1 MSKRVEEKAIE
12 DTKRVA
18 EEAKS
23 IQDKHDAAQTLQQ
36 VGQQQQ
42 QPQVVAQDFQH
53 TLHRSLDETKENVKK
68 SIDEARTQ
76 IPRFTH
82 VVTNYQEQV
91 LQSTGKMV
99 EDYVEAQKSVMNAVF
114 NSANPYYENANRV
127 FSYWFSPRVSAEIY
141 ARLVSN
147 IVENVSASARIGN
160 DILFGNI
167 EALGNDFERA
177 QRHTK
182 EFTRINADTAKAI
195 ENTARETAA
204 EFSVNSQRSL

>member
-1 MSKRVEEKAIE
+1 MSK
-12 DTKRVA
+12 
-18 EEAKS
+18 
-23 IQDKHDAAQTLQQ
+23 
-36 VGQQQQ
+36 
-42 QPQVVAQDFQH
+42 PQHVVAQDFQY

-76 IPRFTH
+76 IPRFTN

-99 EDYVEAQKSVMNAVF
+99 EDYIEAQKSVMNSIF

-141 ARLVSN
+141 ARSVSN
-147 IVENVSASARIGN
+147 IAENISASARIGN

-167 EALGNDFERA
+167 EALGDDFERA

-182 EFTRINADTAKAI
+182 EFTRINAYTAKAI
-195 ENTARETAA
+195 ENTAREV
-204 EFSVNSQRSL
+204 SVNSQRSL

>member
-23 IQDKHDAAQTLQQ
+23 IQDKHDAAQTLQK
-36 VGQQQQ
+36 VGQQQ
-42 QPQVVAQDFQH
+42 QVVAQDFQH
-53 TLHRSLDETKENVKK
+53 TLHRSLDETKENVNK

-204 EFSVNSQRSL
+204 EFSVNSHRSL

>member
-23 IQDKHDAAQTLQQ
+23 IQDKHDAAQTLQK
-36 VGQQQQ
+36 VGQQQ
-42 QPQVVAQDFQH
+42 QVVAQDFQH
-53 TLHRSLDETKENVKK
+53 TLHRSLDETKENVNK

-204 EFSVNSQRSL
+204 EFSVNSQRTL

>member
-1 MSKRVEEKAIE
+1 MSISKREQEKAIE
-12 DTKRVA
+12 DTQRVA

-23 IQDKHDAAQTLQQ
+23 IKDKHDAAQTLQQ

-42 QPQVVAQDFQH
+42 QVVAQDFQH
-53 TLHRSLDETKENVKK
+53 TLHRSLDKTKENVKK

-76 IPRFTH
+76 IPRFTN

-99 EDYVEAQKSVMNAVF
+99 EDYIEAQKSVMNSIF

-141 ARLVSN
+141 ARSVSN
-147 IVENVSASARIGN
+147 IAENISASARIGN

-167 EALGNDFERA
+167 EALGDDFERA

-182 EFTRINADTAKAI
+182 EFTRINTNTAKAI
-195 ENTARETAA
+195 ENTAREV
-204 EFSVNSQRSL
+204 SVNSQRSL

>member
-12 DTKRVA
+12 DTQRVA

-23 IQDKHDAAQTLQQ
+23 IKDKHDAAQTLQQ
-36 VGQQQQ
+36 VGQQQ
-42 QPQVVAQDFQH
+42 QVVAQDFQH

-76 IPRFTH
+76 IPRFTN

-99 EDYVEAQKSVMNAVF
+99 EDYIEAQKSVMNSIF
-114 NSANPYYENANRV
+114 NSTNPYYENANRV
-127 FSYWFSPRVSAEIY
+127 FSYWFSPRVSTEIY
-141 ARLVSN
+141 ARSVSN
-147 IVENVSASARIGN
+147 IAENISASARIGN

-167 EALGNDFERA
+167 EALGDDFERA

-182 EFTRINADTAKAI
+182 EFTRINAYTAKAI
-195 ENTARETAA
+195 ENTAREV
-204 EFSVNSQRSL
+204 SVNSQRSL

>member
-1 MSKRVEEKAIE
+1 MSISKRVEEKAIE
-12 DTKRVA
+12 NTQRVA

-23 IQDKHDAAQTLQQ
+23 IEDKHDAAQTLQQ
-36 VGQQQQ
+36 VGQQQ
-42 QPQVVAQDFQH
+42 QVVAQDFQH

-99 EDYVEAQKSVMNAVF
+99 EDYVDAQTSVMNAVF

-127 FSYWFSPRVSAEIY
+127 FSYWFTPKITAEIY
-141 ARLVSN
+141 ARSVSN
-147 IVENVSASARIGN
+147 IAENVSASVRIGN

-167 EALGNDFERA
+167 EALGDDFERA

-182 EFTRINADTAKAI
+182 EFTRINANTAKAI
-195 ENTARETAA
+195 ENTAREV
-204 EFSVNSQRSL
+204 SVNSQRSL

>member
-1 MSKRVEEKAIE
+1 MSKREQEKAIE
-12 DTKRVA
+12 DTQRVA

-23 IQDKHDAAQTLQQ
+23 IKDKHDAAQTLQQ
-36 VGQQQQ
+36 VGQQQ
-42 QPQVVAQDFQH
+42 QVVAQDFQH

-99 EDYVEAQKSVMNAVF
+99 EDYVDAQKSVMNAVF

-127 FSYWFSPRVSAEIY
+127 FSYWFTPRVTAEIY

-147 IVENVSASARIGN
+147 IAENISASARIGN

-182 EFTRINADTAKAI
+182 EFTRINANTAKAI
-195 ENTARETAA
+195 ENTVREV
-204 EFSVNSQRSL
+204 SVNSQRSL

>member
-36 VGQQQQ
+36 VGPQQQQ
-42 QPQVVAQDFQH
+42 QQVVAQDFQH

>member
-1 MSKRVEEKAIE
+1 MSISKRVEEKAIE
-12 DTKRVA
+12 DTQRVA

-23 IQDKHDAAQTLQQ
+23 IKDKHDAAQTLQQ
-36 VGQQQQ
+36 VGQQQH
-42 QPQVVAQDFQH
+42 VVAQDFQQ

-76 IPRFTH
+76 IPRFTN

-127 FSYWFSPRVSAEIY
+127 FNYWFTPKVTAEIY
-141 ARLVSN
+141 ARSVSN
-147 IVENVSASARIGN
+147 IAENVSASARIGN

-182 EFTRINADTAKAI
+182 EFTRINANVAKAI
-195 ENTARETAA
+195 ENTAREV
-204 EFSVNSQRSL
+204 SVNSQRSL

>member
-23 IQDKHDAAQTLQQ
+23 IQDKHDAAQTLQK
-36 VGQQQQ
+36 VGQQQ
-42 QPQVVAQDFQH
+42 QVVAQDFQH

-195 ENTARETAA
+195 QNTARETAA
-204 EFSVNSQRSL
+204 EFSVNSQRTL

>member
-23 IQDKHDAAQTLQQ
+23 IQDKHDAAQTLQK

-42 QPQVVAQDFQH
+42 QVVAQDFQH

-76 IPRFTH
+76 IPQFTH

-195 ENTARETAA
+195 ENTAREV
-204 EFSVNSQRSL
+204 SVNSQRSL